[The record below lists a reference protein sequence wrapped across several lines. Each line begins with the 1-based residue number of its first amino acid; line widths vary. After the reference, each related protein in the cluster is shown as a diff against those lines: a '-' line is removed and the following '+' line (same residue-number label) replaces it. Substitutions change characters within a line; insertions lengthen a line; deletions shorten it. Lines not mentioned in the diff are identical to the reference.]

1 MKVLV
6 IDIQMINYVSE
17 TSPLIEEQQLV
28 QCCMVWK
35 MEVASEDKH

>member
-1 MKVLV
+1 M

-17 TSPLIEEQQLV
+17 TSPLIEEQQQLV
-28 QCCMVWK
+28 QCCMVLE